1 MTDIK
6 MIKALGVESMHHNV
20 TSSSSDMDAGD
31 LLSVSINSGG
41 NNIMS
46 TSLMS
51 SASFTSSVSQ
61 VGASSAVNNGNLEKP
76 MISSTGGIS
85 ITHGVSSSVSVFFF
99 FLHEME
105 NFH

>member
-6 MIKALGVESMHHNV
+6 MLKSIGVESSIIGHNNV

-31 LLSVSINSGG
+31 LLSASINSGVIGGG

-61 VGASSAVNNGNLEKP
+61 TAANNGPIIGNSSDKQ
-76 MISSTGGIS
+76 MISSAGGIS
-85 ITHGVSSSVSVFFF
+85 ITHGVGGSVS
-99 FLHEME
+99 
-105 NFH
+105 

>member
-1 MTDIK
+1 MLKSI
-6 MIKALGVESMHHNV
+6 GVESLGTHNV

-31 LLSVSINSGG
+31 LLSASINSGIIG
-41 NNIMS
+41 GGGNIMS

-61 VGASSAVNNGNLEKP
+61 VAVNNNGATVANDKQ

-85 ITHGVSSSVSVFFF
+85 ITHGVGSSVS
-99 FLHEME
+99 
-105 NFH
+105 